1 MATTITLI
9 LGDGI
14 GREVSEAA
22 QKVIEAVGV
31 DINWEIQEAGA
42 DIMNRYNKALPR
54 ETVESIVKNKIALKG
69 PTATPIGS
77 GFKSVNVGLRKTL
90 DLYANFRPAKT
101 VNGIPSRYKDV
112 DLIVVRENTEGL
124 YSGLEHIVIPG
135 VVESLRIITEAGSDR
150 IVRFAFETA
159 QKYKRKKV
167 TAVHKANILKLSDG
181 LFLEVAR
188 KVAREFPD
196 IEYDETIVDATAM
209 GLVLDPSKF
218 DVLVMENL
226 FGDIISDLTSG
237 LIGGMGMAPS
247 ANIGEKYAVFE
258 AVHGSAPDIA
268 GKNLANPTALI
279 LSGALMLNYLGE
291 EDAANRIEKAVNQV
305 INKGISLTPDLG
317 GSGTTTEFTQALI
330 EHL

>member
-124 YSGLEHIVIPG
+124 YSGLEHLVIPG
-135 VVESLRIITEAGSDR
+135 VVESLRNITEAGSDR
-150 IVRFAFETA
+150 IVRFAFETD
-159 QKYKRKKV
+159 QK
-167 TAVHKANILKLSDG
+167 H
-181 LFLEVAR
+181 
-188 KVAREFPD
+188 
-196 IEYDETIVDATAM
+196 
-209 GLVLDPSKF
+209 
-218 DVLVMENL
+218 
-226 FGDIISDLTSG
+226 
-237 LIGGMGMAPS
+237 
-247 ANIGEKYAVFE
+247 
-258 AVHGSAPDIA
+258 
-268 GKNLANPTALI
+268 
-279 LSGALMLNYLGE
+279 
-291 EDAANRIEKAVNQV
+291 
-305 INKGISLTPDLG
+305 
-317 GSGTTTEFTQALI
+317 
-330 EHL
+330 

>member
-9 LGDGI
+9 YGDGI
-14 GREVSEAA
+14 GKEVTEAA

-54 ETVESIVKNKIALKG
+54 ETVESIVKNGIALKG

-77 GFKSVNVGLRKTL
+77 GFKSVNVELRKTL

-101 VNGIPSRYKDV
+101 VKGIPSRYEDV

-135 VVESLRIITEAGSDR
+135 VVESLRIITEAGSKR

-209 GLVLDPSKF
+209 GLVLDPGKF

-226 FGDIISDLTSG
+226 FGDIIS
-237 LIGGMGMAPS
+237 
-247 ANIGEKYAVFE
+247 
-258 AVHGSAPDIA
+258 
-268 GKNLANPTALI
+268 
-279 LSGALMLNYLGE
+279 LNYLGE
-291 EDAANRIEKAVNQV
+291 EVAANRIEKAVNRV
-305 INKGISLTPDLG
+305 INNGILLTPDLG
-317 GSGTTTEFTQALI
+317 GSGTTTAFTQALI
-330 EHL
+330 EQL